1 MPDNYKQTTI
11 SPHNQ
16 QPLVA
21 RTYPSVNELDDI
33 VKAASEAQKKWSKV
47 PLKDRIS
54 IGRKF
59 MVSMRIYIGMLDA
72 DEIQC
77 VGKDEFEKMKDEFP
91 MELTVQM
98 GR

>member
-1 MPDNYKQTTI
+1 M
-11 SPHNQ
+11 
-16 QPLVA
+16 
-21 RTYPSVNELDDI
+21 NELDDI
-33 VKAASEAQKKWSKV
+33 VKATSEAQKKWSKV

-59 MVSMRIYIGMLDA
+59 MVSMQIYISIIDA
-72 DEIQC
+72 GEIKC